1 MTLRIRAAAA
11 ALLLVAAACGGGGYA
26 STDRTTGP
34 SMLMATRS
42 ELQDFV
48 TQAEAANPA
57 AGSDSALQLLVAR
70 DRLATGDF
78 KLDDRVILYVDGEPT
93 LSDTF
98 SVDAARQLTLPGVGP
113 VSLQGV
119 LRSELED
126 RMRQEIARIVR
137 QPVVRT
143 RALVRI
149 GVIGAVRAPGFHWV
163 PADGQVTD
171 PITAAGGYTPGAQ
184 QDQQRVERNGQAI
197 LAGEALD
204 RAIQTRKAAATGRS
218 HRSANHSGAAQRM
231 PPILGIPP
239 ENGGAEE
246 EVEREEGEPRN
257 TPVAPSPQ
265 SRTTTR
271 SARVSARIAAAVGS
285 APRSPAARQPW
296 WNSIPTIASTRAWRT
311 RKVRTRAAASA
322 SPRAARAGGVT
333 SAERTR

>member
-42 ELQDFV
+42 ELHDFV
-48 TQAEAANPA
+48 SRMEAANAP
-57 AGSDSALQLLVAR
+57 AGSDSALLLLLTR
-70 DRLATGDF
+70 ERLANGDF
-78 KLDDRVILYVDGEPT
+78 KLDDRVILYVDGEAT

-98 SVDAARQLTLPGVGP
+98 AVDAARQLTLPGVGP

-163 PADGQVTD
+163 PADGQVVD
-171 PITAAGGYTPGAQ
+171 PITAAGGYTPSANQ
-184 QDQQRVERNGQAI
+184 PEQRIERNGQAI
-197 LAGEALD
+197 LAGEALT
-204 RAIQTRKAAATGRS
+204 RAFQGGQTLDQAGLL
-218 HRSANHSGAAQRM
+218 SGDQYV
-231 PPILGIPP
+231 IP
-239 ENGGAEE
+239 EKGASSTYEI
-246 EVEREEGEPRN
+246 VR
-257 TPVAPSPQ
+257 
-265 SRTTTR
+265 
-271 SARVSARIAAAVGS
+271 
-285 APRSPAARQPW
+285 
-296 WNSIPTIASTRAWRT
+296 TIAVLLTIPIT
-311 RKVRTRAAASA
+311 IYTLTQIF
-322 SPRAARAGGVT
+322 GN
-333 SAERTR
+333 